1 MGDRRYLFAAIFL
14 SLFAATACYGQPPER
29 PATAPP
35 QGLSAIR
42 TPPGHP
48 FTVDEKRAIVAAILA
63 HPQVAPVMAGHN
75 VQALR
80 VFSEDLEKAAPP
92 GTAPARRIATA
103 VLFDYTSGRA
113 HQVRIDTT
121 TGALVAF
128 EPLSGRPPASP
139 DEIARATRVIQAD
152 AGLTGLLQ
160 AGGVLEGGFIVD
172 PPAGVS
178 APPGAAP
185 HRFIEFQI
193 LSRDRTPLQR
203 RVYVDLTANTI
214 AASQTP

>member
-1 MGDRRYLFAAIFL
+1 LL
-14 SLFAATACYGQPPER
+14 SLSAATARDAQPSAR
-29 PATAPP
+29 PATSPP
-35 QGLSAIR
+35 QALAAIR
-42 TPPGHP
+42 TPSGHP
-48 FTVDEKRAIVAAILA
+48 FTVDETSAIVAAILA
-63 HPQVAPVMAGHN
+63 HPRGAPVMAGRN

-193 LSRDRTPLQR
+193 LSRDRTRPQR
-203 RVYVDLTANTI
+203 RVNVDLTETI
-214 AASQTP
+214 IPAPQTPKAPRALSLSR